1 MRTFSYHARA
11 EGGISLRGTITADSA
26 PAAVRA
32 LAAEGKIVLRIREEN
47 GFRLPDVPLMWG
59 GITAEE
65 RIAFLHEL
73 AALLEAGLPMHEAL
87 AHLRAGV
94 SERSSYGRLIA
105 ALHAEVSRGMPLSQ
119 TMEMRPAAFPESLV
133 GMVRAGEE
141 SGHLD
146 TILCEAAAALTEA
159 HVLRESLRSAL
170 AYPMFLLG
178 ATALSVLVM
187 TVFILP
193 VFAALLRD
201 LGTQLS
207 LPTRMLLALSDVVL
221 AQPYLVAA
229 IIAAVCLAAVLLL
242 RIPSLRRYGDA
253 VLLRVP
259 VLGMFVKLSEWQM
272 ILRTLALLLRSG
284 IRLDRAVGLVRSVT
298 GNRAIA
304 HHLARMEQSL
314 VEGRTL
320 AQIVLHEPYLPALLR
335 GMLAAGEATGD
346 LQHLLQHGADYCR
359 RRAGTYAARIEALA
373 EPLMIVLVGAVIFFV
388 VLSVLLPIFDAM
400 DAMM

>member
-1 MRTFSYHARA
+1 MKTFSYRA
-11 EGGISLRGTITADSA
+11 CMTDGSAVRGTIAADSA
-26 PAAVRA
+26 PAAVRM
-32 LAAEGKIVLRIREEN
+32 LAAEGKTVLRIRERRD
-47 GFRLPDVPLMWG
+47 FRLPGFLRLRG
-59 GITAEE
+59 SISAEE

-73 AALLEAGLPMHEAL
+73 AAVLEAGLPVHEAL

-94 SERSSYGRLIA
+94 SEHSFYGRLVA

-119 TMEMRPAAFPESLV
+119 TMELRPAEFPESLV

-141 SGHLD
+141 SGSLA
-146 TILCEAAAALTEA
+146 TVLREAAVALTEA

-170 AYPMFLLG
+170 AYPIFLLG
-178 ATALSVLVM
+178 ATALSVLIM
-187 TVFILP
+187 TVFVLP

-201 LGTQLS
+201 LGAQLP
-207 LPTRMLLALSDVVL
+207 LPTRILLGLSDVVL
-221 AQPYLVAA
+221 AQPYLVVA

-259 VLGMFVKLSEWQM
+259 VLGMFVKLAEWQM

-298 GNRAIA
+298 GNRALA
-304 HHLARMEQSL
+304 HRLMRMQQSL
-314 VEGRTL
+314 VEGRTF
-320 AQIVLHEPYLPALLR
+320 AQIVLHEPYLPSLLR
-335 GMLAAGEATGD
+335 GMLAAGEAAGD
-346 LQHLLQHGADYCR
+346 LERLLQHAADYCR
-359 RRAGTYAARIEALA
+359 RRAGSYAARIEALA

>member
-1 MRTFSYHARA
+1 MKTFSYRA
-11 EGGISLRGTITADSA
+11 CMTDGSAVRGTIAADSA
-26 PAAVRA
+26 PVAVRM
-32 LAAEGKIVLRIREEN
+32 LAAEGKTVLRIRERRD
-47 GFRLPDVPLMWG
+47 FRLPDFLRLRG
-59 GITAEE
+59 SISAEE

-73 AALLEAGLPMHEAL
+73 AAVLEAGLPVHEAL

-94 SERSSYGRLIA
+94 SEHSFYGRLVA

-119 TMEMRPAAFPESLV
+119 TMELRPAEFPESLV

-141 SGHLD
+141 SGSL
-146 TILCEAAAALTEA
+146 TTVLREAAVALTEA

-170 AYPMFLLG
+170 AYPIFLLG
-178 ATALSVLVM
+178 ATALSVLIM
-187 TVFILP
+187 TVFVLP

-201 LGTQLS
+201 LGAQLP
-207 LPTRMLLALSDVVL
+207 LPTRILLGLSDVVL
-221 AQPYLVAA
+221 AQPYLVVA

-259 VLGMFVKLSEWQM
+259 VLGMFVKLAEWQM

-298 GNRAIA
+298 GNRALA
-304 HHLARMEQSL
+304 HRLMRMQQSL
-314 VEGRTL
+314 VEGRTF
-320 AQIVLHEPYLPALLR
+320 AQIVLHEPYLPSLLR
-335 GMLAAGEATGD
+335 GMLAAGEAAGD
-346 LQHLLQHGADYCR
+346 LERLLQHAADYCR
-359 RRAGTYAARIEALA
+359 RRAGSYAARIEALA

>member
-1 MRTFSYHARA
+1 MKTFSYRA
-11 EGGISLRGTITADSA
+11 CMTDGSAVRGTIAADSA
-26 PAAVRA
+26 PAAVRM
-32 LAAEGKIVLRIREEN
+32 LAAEGKTVLRIRERRD
-47 GFRLPDVPLMWG
+47 FRLPDFLRLRG
-59 GITAEE
+59 SISAEE

-73 AALLEAGLPMHEAL
+73 AAVLEAGLPVHEAL

-94 SERSSYGRLIA
+94 SEHSFCGRLVA

-119 TMEMRPAAFPESLV
+119 TMELRPAEFPESLV

-141 SGHLD
+141 SGSLA
-146 TILCEAAAALTEA
+146 TVLREAAVALTEA

-170 AYPMFLLG
+170 AYPIFLLG
-178 ATALSVLVM
+178 ATALSVFIM
-187 TVFILP
+187 TVFVLP

-201 LGTQLS
+201 LGAQLP
-207 LPTRMLLALSDVVL
+207 LPTRILLGLSDVVL
-221 AQPYLVAA
+221 AQPYLVVA

-259 VLGMFVKLSEWQM
+259 VLGMFVKLAEWQM

-298 GNRAIA
+298 GNRALA
-304 HHLARMEQSL
+304 HRLMRMQQSL
-314 VEGRTL
+314 VEGRTF
-320 AQIVLHEPYLPALLR
+320 AQIVLHEPYLPSLLR
-335 GMLAAGEATGD
+335 GMLAAGEAAGD
-346 LQHLLQHGADYCR
+346 LERLLQHAADYCR
-359 RRAGTYAARIEALA
+359 RRAGSYAARIEALA

>member
-1 MRTFSYHARA
+1 MKTFSYRA
-11 EGGISLRGTITADSA
+11 CMTDGSAVRGTIAADSA
-26 PAAVRA
+26 PAAVRM
-32 LAAEGKIVLRIREEN
+32 LAAEGKTVLRIRERRD
-47 GFRLPDVPLMWG
+47 FRLPDFLRLRG
-59 GITAEE
+59 SISAEE

-73 AALLEAGLPMHEAL
+73 AAVLEAGLPVHEAL

-94 SERSSYGRLIA
+94 SEHSFYGRLVA

-119 TMEMRPAAFPESLV
+119 TMELRPAEFPESLV

-141 SGHLD
+141 SGSLA
-146 TILCEAAAALTEA
+146 TVLREAAVALTEA

-170 AYPMFLLG
+170 AHPIFLLG
-178 ATALSVLVM
+178 ATALSVLIM
-187 TVFILP
+187 TVFVLP

-201 LGTQLS
+201 LGAQLP
-207 LPTRMLLALSDVVL
+207 LPTRILLGLSDVVL
-221 AQPYLVAA
+221 AQPYLVVA

-259 VLGMFVKLSEWQM
+259 VLGMFVKLAEWQM

-298 GNRAIA
+298 GNRALA
-304 HHLARMEQSL
+304 HRLMRMQQSL
-314 VEGRTL
+314 VEGRTF
-320 AQIVLHEPYLPALLR
+320 AQIVLHEPYLPSLLR
-335 GMLAAGEATGD
+335 GMLAAGEAAGD
-346 LQHLLQHGADYCR
+346 LERLLQHAADYCR
-359 RRAGTYAARIEALA
+359 RRAGSYAARIEALA

>member
-1 MRTFSYHARA
+1 MKTFSYRA
-11 EGGISLRGTITADSA
+11 CMTDGSAVRGTIAADSA
-26 PAAVRA
+26 PAAVRM
-32 LAAEGKIVLRIREEN
+32 LAAEGKTVLRIRERRD
-47 GFRLPDVPLMWG
+47 FRLPDFLRLRG
-59 GITAEE
+59 SISAEE

-73 AALLEAGLPMHEAL
+73 AAVLEAGLPVHEAL

-94 SERSSYGRLIA
+94 SEHSFYGRLVA

-119 TMEMRPAAFPESLV
+119 TMELRPAEFPESLV

-141 SGHLD
+141 SGSLA
-146 TILCEAAAALTEA
+146 TVLREAAVALTEA

-170 AYPMFLLG
+170 AYPIFLLG
-178 ATALSVLVM
+178 ATALSVLIM
-187 TVFILP
+187 TVFVLP

-201 LGTQLS
+201 LGAQLP
-207 LPTRMLLALSDVVL
+207 LPTRILLGLSDVVL
-221 AQPYLVAA
+221 AQPYLVVA

-259 VLGMFVKLSEWQM
+259 VLGMFVKLAEWQM

-298 GNRAIA
+298 GNRALA
-304 HHLARMEQSL
+304 HRLMRMQQSL
-314 VEGRTL
+314 VEGRTF
-320 AQIVLHEPYLPALLR
+320 AQIVLHEPYLPSLLR
-335 GMLAAGEATGD
+335 GMLAAGEAAGD
-346 LQHLLQHGADYCR
+346 LERLLQHAADYCR
-359 RRAGTYAARIEALA
+359 RRAGSYAARIEALA

>member
-1 MRTFSYHARA
+1 MKTFSYRA
-11 EGGISLRGTITADSA
+11 CMTDGSAVRGTIAADSA
-26 PAAVRA
+26 PAAVRM
-32 LAAEGKIVLRIREEN
+32 LAAEGKTVLRIRERRD
-47 GFRLPDVPLMWG
+47 FRLPDFLRLRG
-59 GITAEE
+59 SISAEE

-73 AALLEAGLPMHEAL
+73 AAVLEAGLPVHEAL

-94 SERSSYGRLIA
+94 SEHSFYGRLVA

-119 TMEMRPAAFPESLV
+119 TMELRPAEFPESLV

-141 SGHLD
+141 SGSLA
-146 TILCEAAAALTEA
+146 TVLREAAVALTEA

-170 AYPMFLLG
+170 AYPIFLLG
-178 ATALSVLVM
+178 ATALSVLIM
-187 TVFILP
+187 TVFVLP

-201 LGTQLS
+201 LGAQLP
-207 LPTRMLLALSDVVL
+207 LPTRILLGLSDVVL
-221 AQPYLVAA
+221 AQPYLVVA

-259 VLGMFVKLSEWQM
+259 VLGMFVKLAEWQM

-298 GNRAIA
+298 GNRALA
-304 HHLARMEQSL
+304 HRLMRMQQSL
-314 VEGRTL
+314 VEGRTF

-335 GMLAAGEATGD
+335 GMLAAGEAAGD
-346 LQHLLQHGADYCR
+346 LERLLQHAADYCR
-359 RRAGTYAARIEALA
+359 RRAGSYAARIEALA

>member
-1 MRTFSYHARA
+1 MKTFSYRA
-11 EGGISLRGTITADSA
+11 CMTDGSAVRGTIAADSA
-26 PAAVRA
+26 PAAVRM
-32 LAAEGKIVLRIREEN
+32 LAAEGKTVLRIRERRD
-47 GFRLPDVPLMWG
+47 FRLPDFLRLRG
-59 GITAEE
+59 SISAEE

-73 AALLEAGLPMHEAL
+73 AAVLEAGLPVHEAL

-94 SERSSYGRLIA
+94 SEHSFYGRLVA

-119 TMEMRPAAFPESLV
+119 TMELRPAEFPESLV

-141 SGHLD
+141 SGSLA
-146 TILCEAAAALTEA
+146 TVLREAAVALTEA

-170 AYPMFLLG
+170 AYPIFLLG
-178 ATALSVLVM
+178 ATALSVLIM
-187 TVFILP
+187 TVFVLP

-201 LGTQLS
+201 LGAQLP
-207 LPTRMLLALSDVVL
+207 LPTRILLGLSDVVL
-221 AQPYLVAA
+221 AQPYLVVA

-259 VLGMFVKLSEWQM
+259 VLGMFVKLAEWQM

-298 GNRAIA
+298 GNRALA
-304 HHLARMEQSL
+304 HRLTRMQQSL
-314 VEGRTL
+314 VEGRTF
-320 AQIVLHEPYLPALLR
+320 AQIVLHEPYLPSLLR
-335 GMLAAGEATGD
+335 GMLAAGEAAGD
-346 LQHLLQHGADYCR
+346 LERLLQHAADYCR
-359 RRAGTYAARIEALA
+359 RRAGSYAARIEALA

-400 DAMM
+400 DAML

>member
-1 MRTFSYHARA
+1 MKTFSYRA
-11 EGGISLRGTITADSA
+11 CMTDGSAVRGTIAADSA
-26 PAAVRA
+26 PAAVRM
-32 LAAEGKIVLRIREEN
+32 LAAEGKTVLRIRERRD
-47 GFRLPDVPLMWG
+47 FRLPDFLRLRG
-59 GITAEE
+59 SISAEE

-73 AALLEAGLPMHEAL
+73 AAVLEAGLPVHEAL

-94 SERSSYGRLIA
+94 SEHSFYGRLVA

-119 TMEMRPAAFPESLV
+119 TMELRPAEFPESLV

-141 SGHLD
+141 SGSLA
-146 TILCEAAAALTEA
+146 TVLREAAVALTEA

-170 AYPMFLLG
+170 AYPIFLLG
-178 ATALSVLVM
+178 ATALSVFIM
-187 TVFILP
+187 TVFVLP

-201 LGTQLS
+201 LGAQLP
-207 LPTRMLLALSDVVL
+207 LPTRILLGLSDVVL
-221 AQPYLVAA
+221 AQPYLVVA

-259 VLGMFVKLSEWQM
+259 VLGMFVKLAEWQM

-298 GNRAIA
+298 GNRALA
-304 HHLARMEQSL
+304 HRLMRMQQSL
-314 VEGRTL
+314 VEGRTF
-320 AQIVLHEPYLPALLR
+320 AQIVLHEPYLPSLLR
-335 GMLAAGEATGD
+335 GMLAAGEAAGD
-346 LQHLLQHGADYCR
+346 LERLLQHAADYCR
-359 RRAGTYAARIEALA
+359 RRAGSYAARIEALA

>member
-1 MRTFSYHARA
+1 MKRFSYHARA
-11 EGGISLRGTITADSA
+11 EGGMSLRGTITAESA
-26 PAAVRA
+26 PAAVRV
-32 LAAEGKIVLRIREEN
+32 LAAEGKVVLRIREQN
-47 GFRLPDVPLMWG
+47 GFHLPNVPRVHA
-59 GITAEE
+59 GISAEE

-73 AALLEAGLPMHEAL
+73 AALLEAGLPVHEAL
-87 AHLRAGV
+87 THLRAGV

-119 TMEMRPAAFPESLV
+119 TMEVRPAAFPESLV

-141 SGHLD
+141 SGRLD
-146 TILCEAAAALTEA
+146 TILQEAAAALTEA

-170 AYPMFLLG
+170 AYPLFLLA

-187 TVFILP
+187 TVFVLP

-201 LGTQLS
+201 LGTELP
-207 LPTRMLLALSDVVL
+207 LPTRMLGISDL
-221 AQPYLVAA
+221 IAAQPYLVSAVAIGIAFAA
-229 IIAAVCLAAVLLL
+229 TLLL
-242 RIPSLRRYGDA
+242 RVPSLRRYGDA
-253 VLLRVP
+253 FFLRMP
-259 VLGMFVKLSEWQM
+259 VLGMFVKLSAWQM

-298 GNRAIA
+298 DNRAIV

-314 VEGRTL
+314 VEGRTF
-320 AQIVLHEPYLPALLR
+320 AQIVLHEPYLPSILR
-335 GMLAAGEATGD
+335 GMLAAGEAAGD
-346 LQHLLQHGADYCR
+346 LERLLQHAADYCR
-359 RRAGTYAARIEALA
+359 RRAGAYAARIEALA

>member
-1 MRTFSYHARA
+1 MKTFSYRA
-11 EGGISLRGTITADSA
+11 CMTDGSAVRGTIAADSA
-26 PAAVRA
+26 PAAVRM
-32 LAAEGKIVLRIREEN
+32 LAAEGKTVLRIRERRD
-47 GFRLPDVPLMWG
+47 FRLPDFLRLRG
-59 GITAEE
+59 SISAEE

-73 AALLEAGLPMHEAL
+73 AAVLEAGLPVHEAL

-94 SERSSYGRLIA
+94 SEHSFYGRLVA

-119 TMEMRPAAFPESLV
+119 TMELRPAEFPESLV

-141 SGHLD
+141 SGSLA
-146 TILCEAAAALTEA
+146 TVLREAAVALTEA

-170 AYPMFLLG
+170 AYPIFLLG
-178 ATALSVLVM
+178 ATALSVLIM
-187 TVFILP
+187 TVFVLP

-201 LGTQLS
+201 LGAQLP
-207 LPTRMLLALSDVVL
+207 LPTRILLGLSDVVL
-221 AQPYLVAA
+221 AQPYRVVA

-259 VLGMFVKLSEWQM
+259 VLGMFVKLAEWQM

-298 GNRAIA
+298 GNRALA
-304 HHLARMEQSL
+304 HRLMRMQQSL
-314 VEGRTL
+314 VEGRTF

-335 GMLAAGEATGD
+335 GMLAAGEAAGD
-346 LQHLLQHGADYCR
+346 LERLLQHAADYCR
-359 RRAGTYAARIEALA
+359 RRAGSYAARIEALA